1 MNINFP
7 NVFSE
12 VYEVVEHFPSEY
24 IEKIPE
30 KFLKC
35 IRDLKNNRYVF
46 EYDFSKSLMEQNI
59 SEPAKD
65 IIAYLYIGFIAEKV

>member
-7 NVFSE
+7 NAFSE
-12 VYEVVEHFPSEY
+12 VYEVVEHFPSKY
-24 IEKIPE
+24 KEKIPA
-30 KFLKC
+30 KLLKC
-35 IRDLKNNRYVF
+35 IKKMKNNRYVF

-65 IIAYLYIGFIAEKV
+65 IIAYLYLGVIAKKV